1 MRKTIQLKQI
11 VILILILSMGALL
24 AGCELPGGSK
34 THEEDMVLLVNQNR
48 LPSQMMNDIAYQVA
62 KSQEKAEQPNIM
74 NPDHLDALSYWVN
87 AEMIVFMG
95 MVSLNTPLEAT
106 PAPGML
112 DNSAVDGARVW
123 VAFHS
128 FDENGSEI
136 IKSAYAELRFKE
148 NHWDVKKVEVQDG
161 IMSELAS
168 ADLYQ
173 DMQKW
178 GKVTAY

>member
-1 MRKTIQLKQI
+1 MRKIIQLKQ
-11 VILILILSMGALL
+11 VMILILTLSMGALL

-87 AEMIVFMG
+87 AEMIAFMG

-112 DNSAVDGARVW
+112 DNSAVDSARVW

-128 FDENGSEI
+128 FDEDGSEI
-136 IKSAYAELRFKE
+136 IKSAYSELHFKE
-148 NHWDVKKVEVQDG
+148 NHWDVKKVEVQNG
-161 IMSELAS
+161 FFAEFALAEEMSKL
-168 ADLYQ
+168 Q
-173 DMQKW
+173 RW
-178 GKVTAY
+178 GK

>member
-1 MRKTIQLKQI
+1 MRKIIQLKQGM
-11 VILILILSMGALL
+11 ILILTLLMGALL

-87 AEMIVFMG
+87 AEMIAFMG
-95 MVSLNTPLEAT
+95 MVVLNTPLEAT

-112 DNSAVDGARVW
+112 DNTAVDGARVW

-128 FDENGSEI
+128 FDEAGSEI
-136 IKSAYAELRFKE
+136 IKSAYSELRFKE
-148 NHWDVKKVEVQDG
+148 NHWDVKKVEVQNG
-161 IMSELAS
+161 FFVEFALSEEMSKLQQWE
-168 ADLYQ
+168 
-173 DMQKW
+173 K
-178 GKVTAY
+178 

>member
-1 MRKTIQLKQI
+1 
-11 VILILILSMGALL
+11 
-24 AGCELPGGSK
+24 
-34 THEEDMVLLVNQNR
+34 
-48 LPSQMMNDIAYQVA
+48 
-62 KSQEKAEQPNIM
+62 
-74 NPDHLDALSYWVN
+74 
-87 AEMIVFMG
+87 MIVFMG

>member
-1 MRKTIQLKQI
+1 MRKTIQLKK
-11 VILILILSMGALL
+11 VLIIMFVLSMGTLL

-34 THEEDMVLLVNQNR
+34 MHEEDLVLLVNQNR

-74 NPDHLDALSYWVN
+74 NPDHLDALSYWKN
-87 AEMIVFMG
+87 AEMIIFMG
-95 MVSLNTPLEAT
+95 MVALNTPLEVT
-106 PAPGML
+106 PAPGVL
-112 DNSAVDGARVW
+112 DNSVIDGARVW

-128 FDENGSEI
+128 FSEDGSEI

-173 DMQKW
+173 DIQKW
-178 GKVTAY
+178 NK